1 MTEDPSIADQ
11 ATRRLADQLNQVTG
25 AHEANVLLLTA
36 AVNMLFR
43 LAVKSKLS
51 DAQTLQNELDHM
63 AESIT
68 SLPRLRDNDSVLRRM
83 PLLKKM
89 LLDGTQEA
97 GGQTHE

>member
-11 ATRRLADQLNQVTG
+11 ASRRPADQLNQVTG

-51 DAQTLQNELDHM
+51 DAQT
-63 AESIT
+63 
-68 SLPRLRDNDSVLRRM
+68 P
-83 PLLKKM
+83 
-89 LLDGTQEA
+89 
-97 GGQTHE
+97 